1 MSLICPIIFTSESRL
16 AGRLETMQQ
25 QQLQGFRDELIQQ
38 KLEFRQLL
46 QLTERQYVEISQ
58 LRSQRELT
66 QATLLQ
72 RACNLTQQEA
82 VMILGNPSMPHLTHQ
97 NVPLQGYHVHTRTP
111 AAAANSV
118 TTPTRKAA
126 TANPS
131 TQHLTHQNFSLQG
144 CHMYTRTPAA
154 AASSVTTP
162 TRKAATASP
171 QNPTNAND
179 IVQQHQQIQNV
190 QPNSFFSAAQSQPLS
205 SFTTLGP
212 SIHNQTSMQSTAQ
225 SAFSSIPHVQT
236 TNLYPNM
243 YQPQGLQ
250 QKGQLPSAQS
260 LTPNNNLPK

>member
-1 MSLICPIIFTSESRL
+1 
-16 AGRLETMQQ
+16 MQQ

-58 LRSQRELT
+58 LRSQKQLT

-97 NVPLQGYHVHTRTP
+97 NVPLEGSHVHTRTP

-131 TQHLTHQNFSLQG
+131 TQHMTHQRFSLQG
-144 CHMYTRTPAA
+144 PYQMYNRTPAA
-154 AASSVTTP
+154 AASGVTTP

-250 QKGQLPSAQS
+250 QMGQLTSAQS
-260 LTPNNNLPK
+260 LTPNNNLPQ